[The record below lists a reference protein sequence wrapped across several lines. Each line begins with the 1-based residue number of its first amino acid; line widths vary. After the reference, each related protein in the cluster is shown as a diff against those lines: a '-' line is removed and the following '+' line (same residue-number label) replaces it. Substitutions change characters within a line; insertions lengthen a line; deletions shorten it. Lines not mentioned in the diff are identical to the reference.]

1 MLRSSWPLSS
11 SSSSEKLMWRQVSLT
26 RGERRGSAYASR
38 EEAAS
43 GGGDSEEAAVRPS
56 SRGLQRPLEAVRKV
70 TRSLKRSSSSRSGDS
85 IDLVSE
91 RTPESSL
98 AEEEEEE
105 ELLSPWPSELRSAEE
120 EELGVTS
127 GKERLLLW
135 LGAASLA
142 PTSGAPDIAVTSKPG
157 DKVLLARLRLTG
169 GGSSLGIVCLLLPRE
184 NRSRSAG
191 PKQHV
196 EKNGC
201 CGNDIRSTQL

>member
-38 EEAAS
+38 AEVAS
-43 GGGDSEEAAVRPS
+43 GGGDSEEAAARPS
-56 SRGLQRPLEAVRKV
+56 SRGLQRPLEAVRNV
-70 TRSLKRSSSSRSGDS
+70 TRSPKRSSSSRSGES
-85 IDLVSE
+85 SDLVSE

-98 AEEEEEE
+98 AEEEEE

-142 PTSGAPDIAVTSKPG
+142 PTSGAPNVAVTSKPG

-169 GGSSLGIVCLLLPRE
+169 GGSSLGIVGLLLPRERE

-191 PKQHV
+191 PKPL
-196 EKNGC
+196 
-201 CGNDIRSTQL
+201 R